1 MLEMLAHT
9 HSHGIRRTGSSEQAK
24 RRAAH
29 RSNKKA
35 RPLAPLPSLLMPA
48 FAICLGR
55 SLPAWQYMWLCAFAI
70 FLSVK
75 WLTWLYSRGI
85 VAAGA
90 SRSLAYFF
98 LWPGMDAHSFLSSSD
113 SPRPTAK
120 KFVRAIAKI
129 IVGIMILWIVARR
142 VPVSLPLGRGWV
154 GLLGLVLVL
163 HFGCF
168 ELVALVWQRL
178 GVNAV
183 PIMQKPLESKSLSD
197 FWGRRWNLGF
207 HQLSY
212 EFVFRPIRRL
222 VRVPIATLLVFLV
235 SGIVHEMVISIPA
248 RAGYGLPT
256 CYFFLQGTG
265 VLLERSPVGRALHLR
280 GGFSGWAFAALITAC
295 PAFWLFHPAFVTRV
309 VLPFMEAI
317 KAI

>member
-98 LWPGMDAHSFLSSSD
+98 LWPGMDAHSFLSQQRLSA
-113 SPRPTAK
+113 THCEE
-120 KFVRAIAKI
+120 VRA
-129 IVGIMILWIVARR
+129 GHRENHCGDHD
-142 VPVSLPLGRGWV
+142 SLDRSASRSGQLTSWSGLGGPSRPCPRAP
-154 GLLGLVLVL
+154 
-163 HFGCF
+163 F
-168 ELVALVWQRL
+168 RL
-178 GVNAV
+178 
-183 PIMQKPLESKSLSD
+183 
-197 FWGRRWNLGF
+197 F
-207 HQLSY
+207 
-212 EFVFRPIRRL
+212 
-222 VRVPIATLLVFLV
+222 
-235 SGIVHEMVISIPA
+235 
-248 RAGYGLPT
+248 
-256 CYFFLQGTG
+256 
-265 VLLERSPVGRALHLR
+265 
-280 GGFSGWAFAALITAC
+280 
-295 PAFWLFHPAFVTRV
+295 
-309 VLPFMEAI
+309 
-317 KAI
+317 